1 MMITPSNDSARQ
13 TPINSLVNPSDRLLQ
28 NPWVSQYTSMMVD
41 IFSHFL
47 NFHIGVYYSWRHIV
61 AGGST

>member
-13 TPINSLVNPSDRLLQ
+13 TPIKSLVNPSDRLLQ